1 MFSKIGIVLV
11 LAMYVLSGVNKFLD
25 FDGTV
30 NITSQKFPIKFPKW
44 FFQLTIVGVVLLL
57 TFGSSLLIY
66 NEFTDKLADYAK
78 VTTVLMIIFTILAT
92 MMFHFPPVGKD
103 KYHFQ
108 KNVSIIGAFF
118 LILGKLG
125 GINLGTIKSIL
136 GIVA

>member
-1 MFSKIGIVLV
+1 MLSKIGIILV

-25 FDGTV
+25 FNGTV
-30 NITSQKFPIKFPKW
+30 SITSQKFPIKFPKW

-57 TFGSSLLIY
+57 TAGSSLLIY
-66 NEFTDKLADYAK
+66 NEFTDKYADLAK

-92 MMFHFPPVGKD
+92 LMFHFPPVGKD

-118 LILGKLG
+118 LILSKLG
-125 GINLGTIKSIL
+125 GIDMTTIKSIL
-136 GIVA
+136 SIVA

>member
-1 MFSKIGIVLV
+1 MLSKIGIILV

-25 FDGTV
+25 FNGTV
-30 NITSQKFPIKFPKW
+30 NITSQKFPIKFPNW

-57 TFGSSLLIY
+57 TAGSSLLIY
-66 NEFTDKLADYAK
+66 NEFTDKFANLAK

-118 LILGKLG
+118 LILSKLG
-125 GINLGTIKSIL
+125 GMDMTTIKSIL

>member
-1 MFSKIGIVLV
+1 MLSKIGIILV
-11 LAMYVLSGVNKFLD
+11 LAMYLLSGVNKFLD
-25 FDGTV
+25 FNGTV
-30 NITSQKFPIKFPKW
+30 SITSQKFPIKFPKW

-57 TFGSSLLIY
+57 TAGSSLLIY
-66 NEFTDKLADYAK
+66 NEFTDKYADLAK

-92 MMFHFPPVGKD
+92 LMFHFPPIGKD

-118 LILGKLG
+118 LILSKLG
-125 GINLGTIKSIL
+125 GMDMTTIKSIL